1 MDSFWEELFLSFKA
15 SGLKGVVSNPGQV
28 GRQLRAASAG
38 ANMPCFERKKEGSG
52 RKDSKEEKRNRDIRV
67 DVL

>member
-1 MDSFWEELFLSFKA
+1 LDAYGVFFFLSFKA